1 MKQHCLVAGP
11 LLEATRARAAIL
23 RERIAQMNEV
33 KAQLQSC
40 LDEFNNGRKNL
51 K

>member
-11 LLEATRARAAIL
+11 LLEAARAGAAIL

-33 KAQLQSC
+33 KAQLQRC
-40 LDEFNNGRKNL
+40 LDQFDNGHKNL
-51 K
+51 